1 MNVVRCSRARRRK
14 DSKTYRSS
22 RVGLG
27 FVEGDASRD
36 EDLNGRTTRT
46 KAAPELTMSECRG
59 HNCIYQKL
67 NNIHVVES
75 SRIPSHLSTPCGTL
89 RKQSHGVELEES
101 VDDETAIRGLRCV
114 INVPED
120 VLLRDLTKI

>member
-1 MNVVRCSRARRRK
+1 MNVVRCSRARSRR
-14 DSKTYRSS
+14 DSKSYRSS
-22 RVGLG
+22 RIGLG
-27 FVEGDASRD
+27 FVEGDGSRD
-36 EDLNGRTTRT
+36 EDSSGRTTMT

-75 SRIPSHLSTPCGTL
+75 SRIPSHLSTPCGTF
-89 RKQSHGVELEES
+89 RKQSPGVVLEEA
-101 VDDETAIRGLRCV
+101 VDDETPIRGLRCV

-120 VLLRDLTKI
+120 VLFRDLTKI